1 MTSLLSSGSQSSDN
15 TESIKRRILD
25 EEQRTR
31 QHIESILGMRQRLA
45 EMQQRQE
52 FSEWGFVS
60 DNEIRGIRELKDKIL
75 LRLNAPKGSILHVPN
90 HAGQFELF
98 LSVPPDLKVLVR
110 FLTSASRPL
119 RFLIFQMHVFK
130 MTSPRCS
137 RSFFLQQQQGFGPSR
152 IDLHLLDNIS
162 EKPVPAASKEF
173 LAKGSLCH
181 HSALQDYASS
191 DGEQD
196 GESRQVDLCLTLGH
210 LYADSSNDSKD
221 YAQ

>member
-110 FLTSASRPL
+110 NLTSASRPL

-130 MTSPRCS
+130 MTSFRCS

-152 IDLHLLDNIS
+152 IDLHLLDNVN